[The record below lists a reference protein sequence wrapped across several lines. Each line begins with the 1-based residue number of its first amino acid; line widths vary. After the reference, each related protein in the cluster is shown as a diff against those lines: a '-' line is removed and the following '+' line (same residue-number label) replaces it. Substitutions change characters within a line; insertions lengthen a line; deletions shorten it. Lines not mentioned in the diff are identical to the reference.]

1 MKTLKIVQLI
11 LLLLII
17 SGLVVVLAFGMA
29 GRLTGTIGTW
39 FRHSVVSSSVM
50 IFDHAYD
57 GRDLIRIDS
66 QLNTSNLEF
75 EVSAD
80 DQLRVVYYGPESE
93 KDDPTVR
100 VHFAS
105 DTVEITQKN
114 RIGFLRSFSNERVI
128 VYLPR
133 SFAADIACQS
143 ASGNILFNEDLTLNH
158 LRLEVSSGNVT
169 MQAITTSVLDIDV
182 SSGRVLADWV
192 QADVYR
198 FKISS
203 GNLQLIGLIGKGDI
217 ISTSGNITVEALT
230 GGGSIKSTS
239 GNTTIG
245 LEKLDTDL
253 EISLTSGSA
262 DVQLLMS
269 DPDLSCDLDV
279 LSGTIRSN
287 FGNVN
292 RHVAGASLSHAFG
305 DGTGHHLSVKSTS
318 GNLKIEQLNND

>member
-1 MKTLKIVQLI
+1 MKTLKIVQLV

-50 IFDHAYD
+50 IFDHTYD
-57 GRDLIRIDS
+57 GRALIRIDS

-105 DTVEITQKN
+105 GTVEITQRN
-114 RIGFLRSFSNERVI
+114 RFSFLRSITNEKVI
-128 VYLPR
+128 VYLPAG
-133 SFAADIACQS
+133 FASEIVCQS
-143 ASGNILFNEDLTLNH
+143 ASGNIIFQDDIKLS
-158 LRLEVSSGNVT
+158 RLKLELSSGNIVLQDIVTPSLDIEVSSGK
-169 MQAITTSVLDIDV
+169 ITTAS
-182 SSGRVLADWV
+182 V
-192 QADVYR
+192 QAEEYR
-198 FKISS
+198 IKVSS
-203 GNLQLIGLIGKGDI
+203 GNLRLAELAGTGDV
-217 ISTSGNITVEALT
+217 TSVSGDITVERLS

-318 GNLKIEQLNND
+318 GNLKIEQLNSD